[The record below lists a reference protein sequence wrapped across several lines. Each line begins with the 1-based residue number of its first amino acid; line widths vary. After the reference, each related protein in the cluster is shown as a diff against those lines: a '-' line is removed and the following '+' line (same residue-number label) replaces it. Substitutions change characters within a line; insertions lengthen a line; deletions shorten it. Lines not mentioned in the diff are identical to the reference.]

1 MDRSIIQTREARFLL
16 TAAAIVVIVAGLRA
30 ASPILVR
37 FLLSLFIAVISAPVL
52 FWLKRKGCPTGLALV
67 LVILVILS
75 SGMLL
80 VAVVGTSL
88 NDFSSALPAYQTRL
102 LQQAGALFTWLEGK
116 GIEVPHRVLLQY
128 FDPGAAMRLAAS
140 ILTSLSGVLTNAFFI
155 LLTVVFILLEASSF
169 PEKLRSILEDP
180 ENSFIHLNKFV
191 ETVKR
196 YIAIKTLVSLL
207 TGVFITVWLQILGVD
222 FALLWGLLAFMLN
235 YVPTLGSFIAAI
247 PAVLLTLVQLGVG
260 PALLAGLGYLVVNL
274 VMGNV
279 LEPGL
284 MGRRLGLSTLI
295 VFLSLVFWG
304 WVLGPIGM
312 LLSVPLTMTL
322 KIALESREETRKIS
336 FLLGSE
342 TTFPT
347 PSPIQ
352 AETSPSASP
361 DSGGPESS
369 ESAV

>member
-222 FALLWGLLAFMLN
+222 FALLWGLLAFM
-235 YVPTLGSFIAAI
+235 